1 MRTATRRVAAAYF
14 AVNVVGG
21 LAAALCGYVA
31 GRAL

>member
-1 MRTATRRVAAAYF
+1 VAAAYF

-31 GRAL
+31 GRAV

>member
-1 MRTATRRVAAAYF
+1 VAAAYF